1 VKGQETRFAKVFLE
15 LQKCL
20 AMIATSMSSR
30 EFAERLDSVAK
41 GIRSTAEQ
49 RAKVRLAGR
58 IKAAEVSSQCLV
70 LLFSR
75 IALVSSGCSLT

>member
-1 VKGQETRFAKVFLE
+1 
-15 LQKCL
+15 
-20 AMIATSMSSR
+20 MSSR

-58 IKAAEVSSQCLV
+58 IKAAQVSSQCLV
-70 LLFSR
+70 LLFSPNR
-75 IALVSSGCSLT
+75 AG